1 MDNQQPKAL
10 VLLFNRIILVLLPAM
25 GLNLGQATAQ
35 CLSSVNPVGGTENLL
50 VLEKNTLRV
59 IAFYKYSQG
68 RQYYNGSKSDDYDLI
83 DRAFYSNLSLFAGY
97 GLTSRLAL
105 ETEQGY
111 FINKTQV
118 YNTDPEYRLRGYG
131 LSNLLFSFRY
141 SLFADHFKRV
151 FITLAPGMKIPASR
165 KPQTVD
171 HVELPVEVQPTMG
184 SYGMVL
190 SSTLVKENS
199 GRGLRFFL
207 TNRTE
212 THFANKNEYRLG
224 TAVYTSAYLSKHI
237 MASRV
242 KGDWTA
248 IIQLRHEFRT
258 HDRISGKTKESSG
271 GTLLFMVPQ
280 INHMVAEKW
289 NFTALADIPVFQ
301 YFNGTQL
308 GAGFGVTFS
317 VSRTFNLSTQKQ

>member
-1 MDNQQPKAL
+1 LLLTIGLEPWQ
-10 VLLFNRIILVLLPAM
+10 VL
-25 GLNLGQATAQ
+25 AQ

-50 VLEKNTLRV
+50 VLEKNTLRIIV
-59 IAFYKYSQG
+59 FYKYSQG
-68 RQYYNGSKSDDYDLI
+68 RQYFHGNKHDDYDLI

-97 GLTSRLAL
+97 GLTNRLAL

-131 LSNLLFSFRY
+131 LSNLVLSLRY

-151 FITLAPGMKIPASR
+151 FITVAPGIKIPASR

-184 SYGMVL
+184 SYGLVL

-212 THFANKNEYRLG
+212 WHFVNKKEYRPG
-224 TAVYTSAYLSKHI
+224 TAMYTSVYLSKHI
-237 MASRV
+237 MHNRV

-248 IIQLRHEFRT
+248 ILQLRHEFRT
-258 HDRISGKTKESSG
+258 HDIISGKTKEFSG
-271 GTLLFMVPQ
+271 GTLLFVVPQ

-317 VSRTFNLSTQKQ
+317 VSRTFSLSTQKQ